1 MIDLY
6 GAAAKGYA
14 KAVRDLEK
22 QNKPKT
28 EPQKTGGLLGRDM
41 TRKPKQD
48 APKDKQPYD
57 MVLDAMQQIREYRN
71 KI

>member
-1 MIDLY
+1 MNLY
-6 GAAAKGYA
+6 TAAAKGYA
-14 KAVRDLEK
+14 KAVRDLS
-22 QNKPKT
+22 NRSKPT
-28 EPQKTGGLLGRDM
+28 MEPQKTGGLLARDM

-71 KI
+71 KL

>member
-1 MIDLY
+1 MNLY
-6 GAAAKGYA
+6 TAAAKGYA
-14 KAVRDLEK
+14 KAVRDLDKRK
-22 QNKPKT
+22 QPAM

-48 APKDKQPYD
+48 APKEKQPYD

-71 KI
+71 KL